1 MPEGIHNNWFF
12 SVRIKRLPVVNEN
25 KWKRFSDH
33 TLIWSIVLPV
43 FHTLT
48 SSSFFPLRSSLLSRN
63 LVQKMD
69 HEWTIKHSSR
79 CYKNTRTIFQR
90 SENLGEYVPRR
101 WVSVNLPF
109 TSFWITKYIWEK
121 ETVETPCK
129 RIPDCRKNLSITS
142 TGKRIKEWIPSILFR
157 ENPWDISVF

>member
-1 MPEGIHNNWFF
+1 MYIDGSRLNVAISIKTLVMMGGGGPYFPPPQGFF
-12 SVRIKRLPVVNEN
+12 
-25 KWKRFSDH
+25 
-33 TLIWSIVLPV
+33 
-43 FHTLT
+43 
-48 SSSFFPLRSSLLSRN
+48 FFFSSLLSRN
-63 LVQKMD
+63 LLQKMD

-101 WVSVNLPF
+101 WVSVNLTF

-121 ETVETPCK
+121 ETVETPYK